1 MSMTAAHENP
11 GAGDTEVVPD
21 VHGMSHAVEGPHGST
36 ADHGDEHGH
45 DDHGHHD
52 MALGPIDWRM
62 WAVGIAGVLVGLVM
76 TAGFV
81 AATSFQF
88 NA

>member
-1 MSMTAAHENP
+1 MSEPHGTPEAHDER
-11 GAGDTEVVPD
+11 DHVPD
-21 VHGMSHAVEGPHGST
+21 AHGSSHAVEGVHGST

-45 DDHGHHD
+45 DDHAHAG

-62 WAVGIAGVLVGLVM
+62 WLVGVVGVGVAIVV

-81 AATSFQF
+81 VATSFQF